1 MEELCI
7 VSGFNMKI
15 LYKWVVNI
23 LKSVK
28 CYIFSLIAEIMWEIW
43 RIKSMI
49 ESLLIRAKACGCYKS
64 VSASLSG
71 VIFNV
76 YHTVIH

>member
-1 MEELCI
+1 
-7 VSGFNMKI
+7 
-15 LYKWVVNI
+15 
-23 LKSVK
+23 
-28 CYIFSLIAEIMWEIW
+28 
-43 RIKSMI
+43 MI